1 MKIKLP
7 LLIMLLMLTGCKSE
21 VDKCVDAFM
30 RGSVDKGASQE
41 FAGRIVC
48 LKAQAGK

>member
-1 MKIKLP
+1 
-7 LLIMLLMLTGCKSE
+7 MLAGCKSE

-30 RGSVDKGASQE
+30 KGSGDSSANQE

-48 LKAQAGK
+48 LQAQAGKK

>member
-30 RGSVDKGASQE
+30 KAQGDKSGAVE
-41 FAGRIVC
+41 YVGRISC
-48 LKAQAGK
+48 LKAQAGQ